1 MKELNA
7 FQTKHNID
15 SSHELDISYHL
26 ILVEEHNMSA
36 RAVQHSSNTFW
47 EVISSDLGE
56 DTGYLDILISLR
68 QMLR

>member
-1 MKELNA
+1 MNELNP
-7 FQTKHNID
+7 FQTKHNIN

-26 ILVEEHNMSA
+26 SLVKEHNISA
-36 RAVQHSSNTFW
+36 RAVQHSSKTFW
-47 EVISSDLGE
+47 EVLSSDLGE